1 MGKASRCAYTRAMP
15 PPLLESADGLT
26 QWLLRQAVE
35 GLPPLE
41 SASRLAERVRADPRH
56 ASHEARLEAL
66 VRREMAKT
74 FTAGFVTGM
83 AGLITLPVALPASL
97 GATWVLQARMAAA
110 LASLWGHDLADPWV
124 HSTVLLSLV
133 GGGAPETL
141 RRAGVRAGEWAAT
154 RLVGRLSEEALL
166 GINRRVGF
174 RLLTTASSRGAIT
187 LSRVVPVVGALTA
200 GVVDA
205 YGCRAVA
212 KQANQLLK
220 LPVQ

>member
-1 MGKASRCAYTRAMP
+1 MHP
-15 PPLLESADGLT
+15 HLLESADGLT
-26 QWLLRQAVE
+26 QWLLRQAMD

-41 SASRLAERVRADPRH
+41 SAAQLAARVREDPK
-56 ASHEARLEAL
+56 HETHDARIDAL
-66 VRREMAKT
+66 VRREVAKS

-83 AGLITLPVALPASL
+83 AGLLTLPISLPASL

-110 LASLWGHDLADPWV
+110 LAALWGHNLEDPWV

-141 RRAGVRAGEWAAT
+141 RRAGVRAGEWAA
-154 RLVGRLSEEALL
+154 RRAMGRLSESTLHDM
-166 GINRRVGF
+166 NRRIGF
-174 RLLTTASSRGAIT
+174 RLLSTASSRGAIN
-187 LSRVVPVVGALTA
+187 LGRVVPVVGALTA

-212 KQANQLLK
+212 NHANRLLK
-220 LPVQ
+220 PPIQP